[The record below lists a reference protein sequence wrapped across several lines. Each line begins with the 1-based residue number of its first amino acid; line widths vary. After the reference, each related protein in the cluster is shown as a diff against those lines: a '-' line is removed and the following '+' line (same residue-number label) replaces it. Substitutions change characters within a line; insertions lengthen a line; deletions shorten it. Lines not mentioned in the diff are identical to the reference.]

1 MKLLIELAGGI
12 INGGSQVVTN
22 MSVAV
27 FIFVM
32 MFNTASSTLY
42 FAIKFLVLVYAS
54 LVREDIERCLLV

>member
-1 MKLLIELAGGI
+1 M
-12 INGGSQVVTN
+12 VTN

-32 MFNTASSTLY
+32 LFNTASSTLY